1 MVTLFRVV
9 TPERVNCNA
18 TVRSTFQLIVSTQAG
33 SGAVVA
39 FWVLRSPVP
48 QFSPTSRFGSACQRF
63 PQRVPESR
71 DVEQWSTNFNLDFHS
86 PKAAK
91 RSRLS
96 DASNDK
102 FSNDNEAVSDCLT
115 ELTLG
120 LPKPSVVA
128 AEKPSLSDLGDD
140 LLLHIFQLAQPTAW
154 DLCRMAC
161 VNKTWRELSYNQI
174 FWTKL
179 RIGPGSMRPGVE
191 QLAARC
197 TNLVELHID
206 DPRCELHVLHPII
219 MACGSSLRRIVIDC
233 DRDNTSR
240 NEASICS
247 VLWIVSLYCSNVES
261 VELISDG
268 KQGNFTYLEN
278 KAMWYLTS
286 GFRHIRS
293 FACLCQNSLS
303 KQAIYLMV
311 IAWRELT
318 CLRIHCGALGTDDLM
333 ALRKCY
339 SLRVLELVG
348 GNLGNL
354 ISSTSESVM
363 HRDLEILVLTKM
375 VCGLEDIAKA
385 SLLCPNLAKIVVRKS
400 SLLAGGSV
408 DNPAVQATAI
418 EELRKWLLVQRNI
431 ELVVDEA

>member
-1 MVTLFRVV
+1 M
-9 TPERVNCNA
+9 
-18 TVRSTFQLIVSTQAG
+18 G
-33 SGAVVA
+33 
-39 FWVLRSPVP
+39 VP
-48 QFSPTSRFGSACQRF
+48 KFDAEP
-63 PQRVPESR
+63 
-71 DVEQWSTNFNLDFHS
+71 WSTNFNLDFHS

-91 RSRLS
+91 KSRSSEELS
-96 DASNDK
+96 DNSPWAND
-102 FSNDNEAVSDCLT
+102 AVSDCLT

-120 LPKPSVVA
+120 LPEPPVVA
-128 AEKPSLSDLGDD
+128 TEKPSLSNLGDD

-219 MACGSSLRRIVIDC
+219 MACGNSLRRIVIDC

-286 GFRHIRS
+286 GFRHIRN

-354 ISSTSESVM
+354 ISDTSATSEAVM

-385 SLLCPNLAKIVVRKS
+385 SLLCPNLAKIVVRQS
-400 SLLAGGSV
+400 SLQVGGS
-408 DNPAVQATAI
+408 NESPAVRAKAVN
-418 EELRKWLLVQRNI
+418 ELRQWLLARRNVD
-431 ELVVDEA
+431 LVVDEA

>member
-1 MVTLFRVV
+1 M
-9 TPERVNCNA
+9 
-18 TVRSTFQLIVSTQAG
+18 STTIS
-33 SGAVVA
+33 SGMG
-39 FWVLRSPVP
+39 VP
-48 QFSPTSRFGSACQRF
+48 KREVDP
-63 PQRVPESR
+63 
-71 DVEQWSTNFNLDFHS
+71 WSTNFNLDFHS

-91 RSRLS
+91 RSRRS
-96 DASNDK
+96 DASSDK
-102 FSNDNEAVSDCLT
+102 FFNDNDAVSDCLT

-120 LPKPSVVA
+120 LPKPPVVA
-128 AEKPSLSDLGDD
+128 AEKPSLPDLGDD

-247 VLWIVSLYCSNVES
+247 VLWIVRTSHSLCSVPVCSLYCSNVES

-354 ISSTSESVM
+354 ISGTSETVM

-375 VCGLEDIAKA
+375 VCGLEEIAKV
-385 SLLCPNLAKIVVRKS
+385 SLLCPNLAKIVVRQS
-400 SLLAGGSV
+400 SLLAAGSTY
-408 DNPAVQATAI
+408 NAAVQAKAI
-418 EELRKWLLVQRNI
+418 EDLRKWLLVQRNV
-431 ELVVDEA
+431 ELVVDES